1 MARRRNVRH
10 RSHRYLDGLKV
21 KLCYIHTID
30 FFRRSVLN
38 TFFASAMDVVPVIRG
53 LLGLIVVTAF
63 ACLFSTSRKDI
74 NWRLVTVGIVLQFG
88 FAFLVVKTALG
99 REIFDLISKFFVFL
113 FGFAAEGA
121 QFVFGAL
128 AKSPGT
134 DGSLGMFFAFQVLP
148 TIIFFASLM
157 TILYYLGVM
166 QRIVQAFAWVMLRF
180 MRTSGAESLDVAAN
194 TFIGQTEAPL
204 VIRPFLST
212 LTNSELF
219 TIMTSGM
226 AHISGGVLAAY
237 MQMLGLAY
245 AKTHGISVD
254 SSQVFFAGHLLAASI
269 MAAPATMVVAK
280 ILIPE
285 TAQPVTMGTV
295 RMKVEKTHSNIIEAA
310 AGGAA
315 DGVKL
320 AINVAAM
327 LIAFIALIGLINSLL
342 GYVGSVS
349 GLNVFC
355 QAHFNRPL
363 SLELLFGLIFQF
375 VAFIIGVPWHDALN
389 VGSLMGIKLVV
400 NEFVAYLRMSD
411 MISAG
416 QLSHKAIVI
425 ATYALCGFANFSSIA
440 IQIGGISPL
449 AENRRSD
456 IAKLGLK
463 AVLGGTIATWMTASI
478 AGLLTN

>member
-1 MARRRNVRH
+1 
-10 RSHRYLDGLKV
+10 
-21 KLCYIHTID
+21 
-30 FFRRSVLN
+30 
-38 TFFASAMDVVPVIRG
+38 MDVFSILRGVLG
-53 LLGLIVVTAF
+53 LLVVTAL
-63 ACLFSTSRKDI
+63 AFSFSADKKNI
-74 NWRLVTVGIVLQFG
+74 NWRLVSVGIFLQFV
-88 FAFLVVKTALG
+88 FAFVVVKTDIG
-99 REIFDLISKFFVFL
+99 REIFNLISKFFVFL

-121 QFVFGAL
+121 QFVFGIL

-157 TILYYLGVM
+157 TILYYLGIM

-204 VIRPFLST
+204 VIRPYLPT
-212 LTNSELF
+212 LTNSELY

-245 AKTHGISVD
+245 AKTHGMAVD

-280 ILIPE
+280 MLIPE
-285 TAQPVTMGTV
+285 SGQPLTMGTV
-295 RMKVEKTHSNIIEAA
+295 RMKIEKTHSNVIEAA

-327 LIAFIALIGLINSLL
+327 LIAFIALIALINSLL
-342 GYVGSVS
+342 GYFGNVS
-349 GLNVFC
+349 GLNAIC
-355 QAHFNRPL
+355 QSHFNQPL
-363 SLELLFGLIFQF
+363 SLELLFGLLFQF
-375 VAFIIGVPWHDALN
+375 VAYIIGVPWADALN
-389 VGSLMGIKLVV
+389 VGSLMGIKLVL

-416 QLSHKAIVI
+416 QLSNKAIVI

-440 IQIGGISPL
+440 TQIGGISPL